1 MITVAHPPTKGY
13 RTIRL
18 PLAESEYDRFLTDRS
33 YAKDRLE
40 ELYEECAELFPDAFP
55 SGYAFFGYT
64 EPSMKQQLLCRRIRL
79 EHGRTVFTIAPA
91 FVMPYMTGRT
101 QDVDDA
107 LFLRRFHVPCWAIA
121 HVFGRD
127 AMYWYRLE
135 QGLGRFSLVGT
146 TVKRSEHLPKDLVA
160 DEKHSWLKGERV
172 YIATTAAQDCIL
184 GASVAPSASQVDLE
198 KAYGVFASEAQAL
211 DAAYAPETVNT
222 DGWQATQGAWK
233 ALFTQVTVILCFLHA
248 VLKIRERATT
258 TLGDAFAQVQKRVWE
273 AYHAPSK
280 RAFSQRLRRLRAW
293 TATTLPDCMMKSYT
307 LALCEKRDQFS
318 KSYDHP
324 EAHRTSTM
332 VDRLMKFLDRAFFNA
347 QYFHGMPDSAESRVR
362 ALALLWNFCP
372 SSPETVR
379 KYAGQ
384 ACPAERLNGKRYAD
398 NWLENLLVS
407 GSMNGVEQ
415 DPQNPL

>member
-1 MITVAHPPTKGY
+1 MTTVAHLPKKGY

-18 PLAESEYDRFLTDRS
+18 PLAESEYARFLTDRS

-40 ELYEECAELFPDAFP
+40 ELYEECAALFPEAFP
-55 SGYAFFGYT
+55 WGYAFFGYT
-64 EPSMKQQLLCRRIRL
+64 EPSIKQQLLCRRIRL
-79 EHGRTVFTIAPA
+79 DQGRTVFTIAPA

-101 QDVDDA
+101 HDVDHA

-146 TVKRSEHLPKDLVA
+146 TVKTPEQLPKDLVA

-172 YIATTAAQDCIL
+172 YIATTAAHDSIL
-184 GASVAPSASQVDLE
+184 AASVAPSASQADLE
-198 KAYGVFASEAQAL
+198 KAYGVFANEAQVV
-211 DAAYAPETVNT
+211 DADYAPETVNT

-233 ALFTQVTVILCFLHA
+233 ALFPQITVILCFLHA
-248 VLKIRERATT
+248 FLKIRDRATK

-273 AYHAPSK
+273 AYHASSK
-280 RAFSQRLRRLRAW
+280 RAFSQRLRRLREWAE
-293 TATTLPDCMMKSYT
+293 TALPECVMKTHT
-307 LALCEKRDQFS
+307 LALCGRRDHFS
-318 KSYDHP
+318 ESYDHP
-324 EAHRTSTM
+324 KAHRTSNM

-347 QYFHGMPDSAESRVR
+347 QYFHGRPDSAESRVR

-379 KYAGQ
+379 TYAGQ

-415 DPQNPL
+415 HLQNPL